1 MDDLQDKKK
10 YESEIYQNWID
21 QGCFKPSY
29 NFDKNFSICI
39 PPPNV
44 TGSLHM
50 GHALNNTIQDILVRY
65 HRMNGFNT
73 LWQPGTDHAGIA
85 TQMVVER
92 NLEKENIFRKDL
104 SREEFIEKIWEWK
117 EYSGSTIINQLKRLG
132 SSCDWSRERFTM
144 DEGLSA
150 AVRKVFVSL
159 YKEGLIYKGQSLVNW
174 DTKFKTA
181 ISDLEVVPTD
191 VSTQIYYIK
200 YPASNGSSIT
210 VATVRPETIF
220 GDTAIAVNPSD
231 ERYQSMKDVTFT
243 IPLTNR
249 SIPLIFD
256 DYSDPEMGSGAVKI
270 TPAHDFNDFE
280 VGKRHN
286 LELLNILND
295 DGSLNEN
302 CPAEYQGMDRFDARK
317 QVVKSLKENG
327 FIEKIEDYK
336 TTIPYGDRSN
346 TIVEPYLTHQWFCN
360 AEELAKQAMKVV
372 NDGETKFF
380 PQNWEKTYFQWMEN
394 IRPWCISR
402 QIWWGH
408 QIPVWYGP
416 DGKEFC
422 AETEEEARDQ
432 AIDYYKA
439 DKIIL
444 KRDQDVLDTWFSSAL
459 WPFST
464 LGWPEKEKTL
474 ENFYP
479 NSVLVTGFDI
489 IFFWVARMMM
499 MGNKFMS
506 QTPFHTVYVH
516 ALVRDE
522 KGQKM
527 SKSKG
532 NVIDP
537 LEIIDKYGADTLR
550 FTLTSLNTPGR
561 DVRLSEQRI
570 AGYRNFVTKITNA
583 YKFAEFKKIYP
594 LKDDPNQLVPKHIF
608 NQWIINEFQNL
619 YKNVQ
624 LNYQNYYFHEVANQ
638 LYHFTWH
645 SFCDWYIELSKNL
658 LDSDEYREETTYTFH
673 LIFNSLLQLLHPIIP
688 FITEK
693 LWSYNN
699 QNILMTNQWNY
710 QDIKIDNQSIE
721 SANNFIEF
729 IEEYRSIEKLFDIKK
744 EHDVL
749 IYSSSENL
757 QKLFLGNQEVFEFLT
772 RKKLSLKSLTNGVS
786 LPFKNFDYEIETDQ
800 INKDKIIKK
809 LSENSENLKKEKI
822 DIDKNLNNQNF
833 VDRAPKDLIEQN
845 KNRQNAISLELS
857 KIDSILSNLNG

>member
-10 YESEIYQNWID
+10 YEREIYENWVE
-21 QGCFKPSY
+21 QGCFKPTY

-104 SREEFIEKIWEWK
+104 SREEFIKKVWEWK

-159 YKEGLIYKGQSLVNW
+159 YKEGLIYKDQSLVNW

-181 ISDLEVVPTD
+181 ISDLEVVPTE
-191 VSTQIYYIK
+191 VSTQIYYIT
-200 YPASNGSSIT
+200 YTASNGRSIT

-220 GDTAIAVNPSD
+220 GDTAIAVNPND
-231 ERYQSMKDVTFT
+231 ERYQSMKDLAFN

-256 DYSDPEMGSGAVKI
+256 EYSDPEMGSGAVKI

-295 DGSLNEN
+295 DGTLNQN
-302 CPAEYQGMDRFDARK
+302 CPKEYQGMDRFDARK
-317 QVVKSLKENG
+317 KIVKALKENG

-360 AEELAKQAMKVV
+360 AEELAKQAMQVV
-372 NDGETKFF
+372 KDGETKFF

-422 AETEEEARDQ
+422 AETEEEAREQ

-444 KRDQDVLDTWFSSAL
+444 KQDQDVLDTWFSSAL

-464 LGWPEKEKTL
+464 LGWPDQERAL

-570 AGYRNFVTKITNA
+570 AGYRNFVTKIINA
-583 YKFAEFKKIYP
+583 YKYAEFKSVYP
-594 LKDDPNQLVPKHIF
+594 LKKEPKQLTPKHIF
-608 NQWIINEFQNL
+608 NQWIINEFQKL
-619 YKNVQ
+619 YKDVQ

-658 LDSDEYREETTYTFH
+658 LDSDRYREETTYTFH

-699 QNILMTNQWNY
+699 KNILMTNQWNY
-710 QDIKIDNQSIE
+710 QDMLIDEQSIE
-721 SANNFIEF
+721 NANNFIEF

-744 EHDVL
+744 EHQVL
-749 IYSSSENL
+749 IYSSNETLQNL
-757 QKLFLGNQEVFEFLT
+757 FIENQEVFEFLT
-772 RKKLSLKSLTNGVS
+772 RKNLSLNPLTQSVS
-786 LPFKNFDYEIETDQ
+786 LPFKKFDYEIETDQ
-800 INKDKIIKK
+800 IDKDKIIKK
-809 LSENSENLKKEKI
+809 LSESSDGLKKEKTG
-822 DIDKNLNNQNF
+822 IDKNLNNTNF
-833 VDRAPKDLIEQN
+833 VERAPQDLIEQN
-845 KNRQNAISLELS
+845 KNRQIAISLELS
-857 KIDSILSNLNG
+857 KIDSILETLNG

>member
-10 YESEIYQNWID
+10 YETEIYQEWID

-92 NLEKENIFRKDL
+92 NLEEKNIYRKNL
-104 SREEFIEKIWEWK
+104 TREEFIEKVWEWK

-132 SSCDWSRERFTM
+132 ISCDWSRERFTM
-144 DEGLSA
+144 DDGLSA

-159 YKEGLIYKGQSLVNW
+159 YNEGLIYKGQTLVNW

-181 ISDLEVVPTD
+181 ISDLEVVSTD

-200 YPASNGSSIT
+200 YSSSNGQTIT

-220 GDTAIAVNPSD
+220 GDTAIAVNPLD
-231 ERYQSMKDVTFT
+231 ERYQSFKGATFK
-243 IPLTNR
+243 IPLTNKDV
-249 SIPLIFD
+249 PLIFD
-256 DYSDPEMGSGAVKI
+256 EYSDPEMGSGAVKI

-295 DGSLNEN
+295 DGTLNNN
-302 CPAEYQGMDRFDARK
+302 CPEEYAGLDRFEARK
-317 QVVKSLKENG
+317 LIVKNLKASG

-346 TIVEPYLTHQWFCN
+346 TIVEPYLTNQWFCN
-360 AEELAKQAMKVV
+360 AEELAKQAMQVV
-372 NDGETKFF
+372 RDGETKFF
-380 PQNWEKTYFQWMEN
+380 PSNWEKTYFQWMEN

-422 AETEEEARDQ
+422 AETEEEAKQ
-432 AIDYYKA
+432 LAIDYYKA

-444 KRDQDVLDTWFSSAL
+444 KRDKDVLDTWFSSAL

-464 LGWPEKEKTL
+464 LGWPETEKSL
-474 ENFYP
+474 DHFYP

-499 MGNKFMS
+499 MGNKFMEK
-506 QTPFHTVYVH
+506 TPFHTVYVH

-583 YKFAEFKKIYP
+583 YKFAEFKSIYP
-594 LKDDPNQLVPKHIF
+594 LENIDITEPKHMF
-608 NQWIINEFQNL
+608 NHWIIHEFQIL
-619 YKNVQ
+619 YRSIKE
-624 LNYQNYYFHEVANQ
+624 NYQNYYFHEVANQ

-645 SFCDWYIELSKNL
+645 TFCDWYIELSKNL
-658 LDSDEYREETTYTFH
+658 LDSDDYRQETIYTFH

-693 LWSYNN
+693 LWSKNN
-699 QNILMTNQWNY
+699 NSILMTHQWNY
-710 QDIKIDNQSIE
+710 TDIAVNESLINQTKD
-721 SANNFIEF
+721 FIEF
-729 IEEYRSIEKLFDIKK
+729 IEEYRSIEKLFEIKK
-744 EHDVL
+744 DDHVL
-749 IYSSSENL
+749 IFSENEQL
-757 QKLFLGNQEVFEFLT
+757 QSLFEKNQSVLEFLT
-772 RKKLSLKSLTNGVS
+772 RKKLSSKPLQAGLK
-786 LPFKNFDYEIETDQ
+786 LPFKKYDFIIETNQ
-800 INKDKIIKK
+800 IDKDKIKNK
-809 LSENSENLKKEKI
+809 LMENQRNLQKEKTI
-822 DIDKNLNNQNF
+822 IDKNLSNTNF
-833 VDRAPKDLIEQN
+833 TQRAPKDLIDQN
-845 KNRQNAISLELS
+845 TKRQQSISLELS
-857 KIDSILSNLNG
+857 KIDSILLNL

>member
-10 YESEIYQNWID
+10 YETEIYQEWID
-21 QGCFKPSY
+21 KGCFKPTY

-65 HRMNGFNT
+65 HRMNGYNT

-92 NLEKENIFRKDL
+92 NLEEKNIYRKDL
-104 SREEFIEKIWEWK
+104 SREEFIKKVWEWK

-144 DEGLSA
+144 DEGLSS

-159 YKEGLIYKGQSLVNW
+159 YNEGLIYKGQTLVNW

-200 YPASNGSSIT
+200 YPSSNGETIT

-220 GDTAIAVNPSD
+220 GDTAIAVNPTD
-231 ERYQSMKDVTFT
+231 DRYQSLKDITFT
-243 IPLTNR
+243 IPLTDR
-249 SIPLIFD
+249 KIPLIFD
-256 DYSDPEMGSGAVKI
+256 EYSDPEMGSGAVKI

-295 DGSLNEN
+295 DGTLNDK
-302 CPAEYQGMDRFDARK
+302 CPEEYAGLDRFEARK
-317 QVVKSLKENG
+317 LIVKNLKDQG
-327 FIEKIEDYK
+327 YIEKIEDYK

-346 TIVEPYLTHQWFCN
+346 TIVEPYLTNQWFCN

-372 NDGETKFF
+372 KEGETKFF
-380 PQNWEKTYFQWMEN
+380 PSNWEKTYFQWMEN

-422 AETEEEARDQ
+422 AETEEEAKQ
-432 AIDYYKA
+432 LAIDYYKA

-444 KRDQDVLDTWFSSAL
+444 KRDKDVLDTWFSSAL

-464 LGWPEKEKTL
+464 LGWPNQEKTL
-474 ENFYP
+474 EYFYP

-499 MGNKFMS
+499 MGNKFM
-506 QTPFHTVYVH
+506 QTTPFHTVYVH

-583 YKFAEFKKIYP
+583 YKFAEFKSIYP
-594 LKDDPNQLVPKHIF
+594 LEQNEKPNPKHIF
-608 NQWIINEFQNL
+608 NHWIISEFQKL
-619 YKNVQ
+619 YQ
-624 LNYQNYYFHEVANQ
+624 SIQDNYQNYYFHEVANQ

-645 SFCDWYIELSKNL
+645 TFCDWYIELSKNL
-658 LDSDEYREETTYTFH
+658 LDSNEYRKETIYTFH
-673 LIFNSLLQLLHPIIP
+673 LVFNSLLQLLHPIIP

-693 LWSYNN
+693 LWSKNN
-699 QNILMTNQWNY
+699 DSILMTYQWNY
-710 QDIKIDNQSIE
+710 TDVSVDESLVNQTEDFID
-721 SANNFIEF
+721 F
-729 IEEYRSIEKLFDIKK
+729 IEEYRSIEKLFEIKK
-744 EHDVL
+744 EDSVL
-749 IYSSSENL
+749 IFSENKDL
-757 QKLFLGNQEVFEFLT
+757 QNLFINNQSILEFLT
-772 RKKLSLKSLTNGVS
+772 RKQLSLEKLQSGVK
-786 LPFKNFDYEIETDQ
+786 LPFKKYDFILETNQ
-800 INKDKIIKK
+800 IDSDKIKNK
-809 LSENSENLKKEKI
+809 LKENQQSLQKEKI
-822 DIDKNLNNQNF
+822 NIDKNLSNPNF
-833 VDRAPKDLIEQN
+833 TERAPKELIEQN
-845 KNRQNAISLELS
+845 TQRQAAINLELS
-857 KIDSILSNLNG
+857 KIDSILSNL

>member
-50 GHALNNTIQDILVRY
+50 GHALNNTIQDILIRY

-772 RKKLSLKSLTNGVS
+772 RKKLSLKSLSNGVS

-822 DIDKNLNNQNF
+822 GIDKNLNNQNF

>member
-1 MDDLQDKKK
+1 MDEFQNKKE
-10 YESEIYQNWID
+10 YENEIYQLWLD
-21 QGCFKPSY
+21 KECFKPKY

-50 GHALNNTIQDILVRY
+50 GHALNNTIQDILTRY

-92 NLEKENIFRKDL
+92 NLAEKNIYRKDL
-104 SREEFIEKIWEWK
+104 TREEFIEKIWEWK

-144 DEGLSA
+144 DDGLSS
-150 AVRKVFVSL
+150 AVRKVFVKL
-159 YKEGLIYKGQSLVNW
+159 YTEGLIYKDKALVNW

-200 YPASNGSSIT
+200 YPSSNSESIT

-220 GDTAIAVNPSD
+220 GDVAIAVNPNDS
-231 ERYQSMKDVTFT
+231 RYTSLKKETFT
-243 IPLTNR
+243 IPLTSR

-256 DYSDPEMGSGAVKI
+256 EYSDPEMGSGAVKI

-280 VGKRHN
+280 IGKRHN
-286 LELLNILND
+286 LELLNILNE

-302 CPAEYQGMDRFDARK
+302 CPKEFQGLDRFEARK
-317 QVVKSLKENG
+317 KVVQLLKEKG
-327 FIEKIEDYK
+327 FLEKIEDYK

-346 TIVEPYLTHQWFCN
+346 TVVEPFLTHQWFCN

-372 NDGETKFF
+372 KDGDTKFF
-380 PQNWEKTYFQWMEN
+380 PSNWEKTYFQWMEN

-422 AETEEEARDQ
+422 AETEEEAKNLAVDF
-432 AIDYYKA
+432 YKA

-464 LGWPEKEKTL
+464 LGWPDKEQTL
-474 ENFYP
+474 DTFYP

-506 QTPFHTVYVH
+506 ETPFKTVYVH

-583 YKFAEFKKIYP
+583 YKFAEFKGIYP
-594 LKDDPNQLVPKHIF
+594 FTDNGKVNPNHIF
-608 NQWIINEFQNL
+608 NIWIINEFQEL
-619 YKNVQ
+619 YKKVQ
-624 LNYQNYYFHEVANQ
+624 ENYEKYYFHEVANQ

-645 SFCDWYIELSKNL
+645 TFCDWYIELSKNL
-658 LDSDEYREETTYTFH
+658 LDDNQFRDETKQTFH
-673 LIFNSLLQLLHPIIP
+673 LVFNSLLQLLHPVIP

-693 LWSYNN
+693 LWGKNN
-699 QNILMTNQWNY
+699 KDILMSHQWDY
-710 QDIKIDNQSIE
+710 VDLKTESEHVSKTKLFID
-721 SANNFIEF
+721 F
-729 IEEYRSIEKLFDIKK
+729 IEEYRSIEKLFEIKK
-744 EHDVL
+744 EDTVEIFSKNQL
-749 IYSSSENL
+749 IQTILEDN
-757 QKLFLGNQEVFEFLT
+757 KKTFEFLT
-772 RKKLSLKSLTNGVS
+772 RKKLSSSHKDNSVT
-786 LPFKNFDYEIETDQ
+786 LPFKEFDFEISTSQ
-800 INKDKIIKK
+800 IDKSKI
-809 LSENSENLKKEKI
+809 KEKLI
-822 DIDKNLNNQNF
+822 ENKSSLEKEKNTIDKNLSNENF
-833 VDRAPKDLIEQN
+833 VSKAPKDLIDQN
-845 KNRQNAISLELS
+845 KERQSSINMELS
-857 KIDSILSNLNG
+857 KIDSILINIQ

>member
-29 NFDKNFSICI
+29 KFDKNFSICI

-822 DIDKNLNNQNF
+822 GIDKNLNNQNF

>member
-286 LELLNILND
+286 LEFLNILND

-594 LKDDPNQLVPKHIF
+594 LKDDLNQLVPKHIF

-744 EHDVL
+744 EHEVL

-809 LSENSENLKKEKI
+809 LSENYENLKKEKI
-822 DIDKNLNNQNF
+822 GIDKNLNNQNF

>member
-1 MDDLQDKKK
+1 MDEFQNKKE
-10 YESEIYQNWID
+10 YENEIYQLWLD
-21 QGCFKPSY
+21 KECFKPKY

-50 GHALNNTIQDILVRY
+50 GHALNNTIQDILTRY

-92 NLEKENIFRKDL
+92 NLAEKNIYRKDL
-104 SREEFIEKIWEWK
+104 TREEFIEKIWEWK

-144 DEGLSA
+144 DDGLSS
-150 AVRKVFVSL
+150 AVRKVFVKL
-159 YKEGLIYKGQSLVNW
+159 YTEGLIYKDQALVNW

-200 YPASNGSSIT
+200 YPSSNSESIT

-220 GDTAIAVNPSD
+220 GDVAIAVNPND
-231 ERYQSMKDVTFT
+231 TRYTSLKKETFT
-243 IPLTNR
+243 IPLTSR

-256 DYSDPEMGSGAVKI
+256 EYSDPEMGSGAVKI

-280 VGKRHN
+280 IGKRHN
-286 LELLNILND
+286 LELLNILNE

-302 CPAEYQGMDRFDARK
+302 CPKEFQGLDRFEARK
-317 QVVKSLKENG
+317 KVVQLLKEKG
-327 FIEKIEDYK
+327 FLEKIEDYK

-346 TIVEPYLTHQWFCN
+346 TVVEPFLTHQWFCN

-372 NDGETKFF
+372 KDGDTKFF
-380 PQNWEKTYFQWMEN
+380 PSNWEKTYFQWMEN

-422 AETEEEARDQ
+422 AETEEEAKNLAVDF
-432 AIDYYKA
+432 YKA

-464 LGWPEKEKTL
+464 LGWPNKEQTL
-474 ENFYP
+474 DTFYP

-506 QTPFHTVYVH
+506 ETPFKTVYVH

-583 YKFAEFKKIYP
+583 YKFAEFKGIYP
-594 LKDDPNQLVPKHIF
+594 FTDNGKVNPNHIF
-608 NQWIINEFQNL
+608 NIWIINEFQEL
-619 YKNVQ
+619 YKKVQ
-624 LNYQNYYFHEVANQ
+624 ENYEKYYFHEVANQ

-645 SFCDWYIELSKNL
+645 TFCDWYIELSKNL
-658 LDSDEYREETTYTFH
+658 LDDNQFRDETKQTFH
-673 LIFNSLLQLLHPIIP
+673 LVFNSLLQLLHPVIP

-693 LWSYNN
+693 LWGKNN
-699 QNILMTNQWNY
+699 KDILMSHQWDY
-710 QDIKIDNQSIE
+710 VDLKTESEHVSKTKLFID
-721 SANNFIEF
+721 F
-729 IEEYRSIEKLFDIKK
+729 IEEYRSIEKLFEIKK
-744 EHDVL
+744 EDTVEIFSKNQL
-749 IYSSSENL
+749 IQTILEDN
-757 QKLFLGNQEVFEFLT
+757 KKTFEFLT
-772 RKKLSLKSLTNGVS
+772 RKKLSSSHKDNSVT
-786 LPFKNFDYEIETDQ
+786 LPFKEFDFEISTSQ
-800 INKDKIIKK
+800 IDKSKI
-809 LSENSENLKKEKI
+809 KEKLQENKSSLEKEKNT
-822 DIDKNLNNQNF
+822 IDKNLSNENF
-833 VDRAPKDLIEQN
+833 VSKAPKDLIDQN
-845 KNRQNAISLELS
+845 KERQSSINMELS
-857 KIDSILSNLNG
+857 KIDSILINIQ

>member
-10 YESEIYQNWID
+10 YEREIYENCVE

-104 SREEFIEKIWEWK
+104 SRDEFIKKVWEWK

-159 YKEGLIYKGQSLVNW
+159 YKEGLIYKDQSLVNW

-181 ISDLEVVPTD
+181 ISDLEVVPTE
-191 VSTQIYYIK
+191 VSTQIYYIT
-200 YPASNGSSIT
+200 YPSSNGRSIT

-220 GDTAIAVNPSD
+220 GDTAIAVNPND
-231 ERYQSMKDVTFT
+231 ERYQSMKDLAFN

-256 DYSDPEMGSGAVKI
+256 EYSDPEMGSGAVKI

-295 DGSLNEN
+295 DGTLNQN
-302 CPAEYQGMDRFDARK
+302 CPNEYQGMDRFDARK
-317 QVVKSLKENG
+317 KIVKALKENG

-360 AEELAKQAMKVV
+360 AEELAKQAMQVV
-372 NDGETKFF
+372 KDGETKFF

-422 AETEEEARDQ
+422 AETEEEAREQ

-444 KRDQDVLDTWFSSAL
+444 KQDQDVLDTWFSSAL

-464 LGWPEKEKTL
+464 LGWPDQEQAL

-570 AGYRNFVTKITNA
+570 AGYRNFVTKIINA
-583 YKFAEFKKIYP
+583 YKYAEFKSVYP
-594 LKDDPNQLVPKHIF
+594 LKKEPKQLTPKHIF
-608 NQWIINEFQNL
+608 NQWIINEFQKL
-619 YKNVQ
+619 YKDVQ

-658 LDSDEYREETTYTFH
+658 LDSDRYREETTYTFH

-699 QNILMTNQWNY
+699 KNILMTNQWSY
-710 QDIKIDNQSIE
+710 QDILIDEQSIE
-721 SANNFIEF
+721 NANNFIEF

-744 EHDVL
+744 EHQVL
-749 IYSSSENL
+749 IYSSNETLQNL
-757 QKLFLGNQEVFEFLT
+757 FIENQEVFEFLT
-772 RKKLSLKSLTNGVS
+772 RKNLSLNPLTQSVS
-786 LPFKNFDYEIETDQ
+786 LPFKKFDYEIETDQ
-800 INKDKIIKK
+800 IDKDKIIKK
-809 LSENSENLKKEKI
+809 LSESSDGLKKEKTG
-822 DIDKNLNNQNF
+822 IDKNLNNSNF
-833 VDRAPKDLIEQN
+833 VERAPQDLIEQN
-845 KNRQNAISLELS
+845 KNRQIAISLELS
-857 KIDSILSNLNG
+857 KIDSILETLNG

>member
-104 SREEFIEKIWEWK
+104 SREEFIEKIWEWR

-181 ISDLEVVPTD
+181 ISDLEVIPTD

-249 SIPLIFD
+249 SVPLIFD
-256 DYSDPEMGSGAVKI
+256 EYSDPEMGSGAVKI

-302 CPAEYQGMDRFDARK
+302 CPSEYQGMDRFDARK
-317 QVVKSLKENG
+317 QVVKALKENG

-583 YKFAEFKKIYP
+583 YKFAEFKNIYP
-594 LKDDPNQLVPKHIF
+594 LKNEPNQLVPKHIF
-608 NQWIINEFQNL
+608 NQWIINEFQKL
-619 YKNVQ
+619 YKDVQ
-624 LNYQNYYFHEVANQ
+624 TNYQNYYFHEVANQ

-710 QDIKIDNQSIE
+710 QDIKIESQSIE
-721 SANNFIEF
+721 AANNFIEF

-744 EHDVL
+744 EHEVL

-757 QKLFLGNQEVFEFLT
+757 QKLFLRNQEVFEFLT
-772 RKKLSLKSLTNGVS
+772 RKKLSLNPLTNGVS

-800 INKDKIIKK
+800 IDKDKIIKK
-809 LSENSENLKKEKI
+809 LTENSEALTKEKI
-822 DIDKNLNNQNF
+822 GIDKNLNNQNF

>member
-1 MDDLQDKKK
+1 MDDFQNKKE
-10 YESEIYQNWID
+10 YENEIYQLWLEKE
-21 QGCFKPSY
+21 CFKPKY

-50 GHALNNTIQDILVRY
+50 GHALNNTIQDILTRY

-92 NLEKENIFRKDL
+92 NLAEKNIYRKDL
-104 SREEFIEKIWEWK
+104 SRDEFIEKIWEWK

-144 DEGLSA
+144 DDGLSS

-159 YKEGLIYKGQSLVNW
+159 YNEGLIYKDQALVNW

-200 YPASNGSSIT
+200 YPCSNSKTIT
-210 VATVRPETIF
+210 IATVRPETIF
-220 GDTAIAVNPSD
+220 GDVAIAVNPEDS
-231 ERYQSMKDVTFT
+231 RYLSLKNETFT
-243 IPLTNR
+243 IPLTSR
-249 SIPLIFD
+249 SIPLILD
-256 DYSDPEMGSGAVKI
+256 EYSDPDMGSGAVKI

-280 VGKRHN
+280 IGKRHN

-302 CPAEYQGMDRFDARK
+302 CPKEFQGADRFEARK
-317 QVVKSLKENG
+317 KVVRLLKEKG

-372 NDGETKFF
+372 KDGETKFF
-380 PQNWEKTYFQWMEN
+380 PSNWEKTYFQWMEN

-422 AETEEEARDQ
+422 AETEEEAKNL
-432 AIDYYKA
+432 AIDFYKA

-444 KRDQDVLDTWFSSAL
+444 NRDQDVLDTWFSSAL

-464 LGWPEKEKTL
+464 LGWPDKEQTL
-474 ENFYP
+474 DTFYP

-506 QTPFHTVYVH
+506 ETPFKTVYVH

-583 YKFAEFKKIYP
+583 YKFAEFKEIYP
-594 LKDDPNQLVPKHIF
+594 LNLKDNINPEHIF
-608 NQWIINEFQNL
+608 NLWIINEFQDL
-619 YKNVQ
+619 YKKVQ
-624 LNYQNYYFHEVANQ
+624 ENYKKYYFHEVANQ

-645 SFCDWYIELSKNL
+645 TFCDWYIELSKNL
-658 LDSDEYREETTYTFH
+658 LDDNQYANETKFTFH
-673 LIFNSLLQLLHPIIP
+673 LIFNSLLQLLHPVIP

-693 LWSYNN
+693 LWGKNN
-699 QNILMTNQWNY
+699 KDILMNHQWNY
-710 QDIKIDNQSIE
+710 IDLKIGSEDVSKTKL
-721 SANNFIEF
+721 FIDF
-729 IEEYRSIEKLFDIKK
+729 IEEYRSIEKLFEIKK
-744 EHDVL
+744 EDDVRIFSNNQSIQL
-749 IYSSSENL
+749 I
-757 QKLFLGNQEVFEFLT
+757 LFDNKETFEFLT
-772 RKKLSLKSLTNGVS
+772 RKKISTSQNENSVT
-786 LPFKNFDYEIETDQ
+786 LPFKEFDFEISTNQ
-800 INKDKIIKK
+800 IDKSKIKVKLNDNKNA
-809 LSENSENLKKEKI
+809 LEKEKNT
-822 DIDKNLNNQNF
+822 IDKNLSNENF
-833 VDRAPKDLIEQN
+833 VSRAPKQLIDQN
-845 KNRQNAISLELS
+845 TERQGSINMELS
-857 KIDSILSNLNG
+857 KIDSILKNIQ

>member
-10 YESEIYQNWID
+10 YETEIYQEWID

-92 NLEKENIFRKDL
+92 NLEEKNIYRKNL
-104 SREEFIEKIWEWK
+104 TREEFIEKVWEWK

-144 DEGLSA
+144 DDGLSA

-159 YKEGLIYKGQSLVNW
+159 YNEGLIYKGQTLVNW

-181 ISDLEVVPTD
+181 ISDLEVVSTD

-200 YPASNGSSIT
+200 YSSSNGQTIT

-220 GDTAIAVNPSD
+220 GDTAIAVNPLD
-231 ERYQSMKDVTFT
+231 ERYQSFKGATFK
-243 IPLTNR
+243 IPLTNKDV
-249 SIPLIFD
+249 PLIFD
-256 DYSDPEMGSGAVKI
+256 EYSDPEMGSGAVKI

-295 DGSLNEN
+295 DGTLNNN
-302 CPAEYQGMDRFDARK
+302 CPEEYAGLDRFEARK
-317 QVVKSLKENG
+317 LIVKNLKASG

-346 TIVEPYLTHQWFCN
+346 TIVEPYLTNQWFCN
-360 AEELAKQAMKVV
+360 AEELAKQAMQVV
-372 NDGETKFF
+372 RDGETKFF
-380 PQNWEKTYFQWMEN
+380 PSNWEKTYFQWMEN

-422 AETEEEARDQ
+422 AETEEEAKQ
-432 AIDYYKA
+432 LAIDYYKA

-444 KRDQDVLDTWFSSAL
+444 KRDKDVLDTWFSSAL

-464 LGWPEKEKTL
+464 LGWPETEKSL
-474 ENFYP
+474 DHFYP

-499 MGNKFMS
+499 MGNKFMEK
-506 QTPFHTVYVH
+506 TPFHTVYVH

-583 YKFAEFKKIYP
+583 YKFAEFKSIYP
-594 LKDDPNQLVPKHIF
+594 LENIDITEPKHIF
-608 NQWIINEFQNL
+608 NHWIIHEFQIL
-619 YKNVQ
+619 YRSIKE
-624 LNYQNYYFHEVANQ
+624 NYQNYYFHEVANQ

-645 SFCDWYIELSKNL
+645 TFCDWYIELSKNL
-658 LDSDEYREETTYTFH
+658 LDSDDYRQETIYTFH

-693 LWSYNN
+693 LWSKNN
-699 QNILMTNQWNY
+699 NSILMTHQWNY
-710 QDIKIDNQSIE
+710 TDIAVNESLINQTKD
-721 SANNFIEF
+721 FIEF
-729 IEEYRSIEKLFDIKK
+729 IEEYRSIEKLFEIKK
-744 EHDVL
+744 DDHVL
-749 IYSSSENL
+749 IFSENEQL
-757 QKLFLGNQEVFEFLT
+757 QSLFEKNQSVLEFLT
-772 RKKLSLKSLTNGVS
+772 RKKLSSKPLQAGLK
-786 LPFKNFDYEIETDQ
+786 LPFKKYDFIIETNQ
-800 INKDKIIKK
+800 IDKDKIKNK
-809 LSENSENLKKEKI
+809 LMENQRNLQKEKTI
-822 DIDKNLNNQNF
+822 IDKNLSNTNF
-833 VDRAPKDLIEQN
+833 TQRAPKDLIDQN
-845 KNRQNAISLELS
+845 TKRQQSISLELS
-857 KIDSILSNLNG
+857 KIDSILLNL

>member
-104 SREEFIEKIWEWK
+104 SREEFIEKIWEWR

-317 QVVKSLKENG
+317 QVVKALKENG

-749 IYSSSENL
+749 IHSSSEKL

-772 RKKLSLKSLTNGVS
+772 RKKLSLKSLSNGVS

-822 DIDKNLNNQNF
+822 GIDKNLNNQNF

>member
-1 MDDLQDKKK
+1 MDEFQNKKE
-10 YESEIYQNWID
+10 YENEIYQLWLD
-21 QGCFKPSY
+21 KECFKPKY

-50 GHALNNTIQDILVRY
+50 GHALNNTIQDILTRY

-92 NLEKENIFRKDL
+92 NLAEKNIYRKDL
-104 SREEFIEKIWEWK
+104 TREEFIEKIWEWK

-144 DEGLSA
+144 DDGLSS
-150 AVRKVFVSL
+150 AVRKVFVKL
-159 YKEGLIYKGQSLVNW
+159 YTEGLIYKDKALVNW

-200 YPASNGSSIT
+200 YPSSNSESIT

-220 GDTAIAVNPSD
+220 GDVAIAVNPNDS
-231 ERYQSMKDVTFT
+231 RYTSLKKETFT
-243 IPLTNR
+243 IPLTSR

-256 DYSDPEMGSGAVKI
+256 EYSDPEMGSGAVKI

-280 VGKRHN
+280 IGKRHN
-286 LELLNILND
+286 LELLNILNE
-295 DGSLNEN
+295 DGTLNEN
-302 CPAEYQGMDRFDARK
+302 CPKEFQGLDRFEARK
-317 QVVKSLKENG
+317 KVVQLLKEKG
-327 FIEKIEDYK
+327 FLEKIEDYK

-346 TIVEPYLTHQWFCN
+346 TVVEPFLTHQWFCN

-372 NDGETKFF
+372 KDGDTKFF
-380 PQNWEKTYFQWMEN
+380 PSNWEKTYFQWMEN

-422 AETEEEARDQ
+422 AETEEEAKNLAVDF
-432 AIDYYKA
+432 YKA

-464 LGWPEKEKTL
+464 LGWPNKEQTL
-474 ENFYP
+474 DTFYP

-506 QTPFHTVYVH
+506 ETPFKTVYVH

-583 YKFAEFKKIYP
+583 YKFAEFKGIYP
-594 LKDDPNQLVPKHIF
+594 FTDNGKVNPNHIF
-608 NQWIINEFQNL
+608 NIWIINEFQEL
-619 YKNVQ
+619 YKKVQ
-624 LNYQNYYFHEVANQ
+624 ENYEKYYFHEVANQ

-645 SFCDWYIELSKNL
+645 TFCDWYIELSKNL
-658 LDSDEYREETTYTFH
+658 LDDSQFIDETKHTFH
-673 LIFNSLLQLLHPIIP
+673 LVFNSLLQLLHPVIP

-693 LWSYNN
+693 LWGKNN
-699 QNILMTNQWNY
+699 KDILMSHQWDY
-710 QDIKIDNQSIE
+710 VDLKTESDHVSKTKLFID
-721 SANNFIEF
+721 F
-729 IEEYRSIEKLFDIKK
+729 IEEYRSIEKLFEIKK
-744 EHDVL
+744 EDTVEIFSKNQL
-749 IYSSSENL
+749 IQTILEDN
-757 QKLFLGNQEVFEFLT
+757 KKTFEFLT
-772 RKKLSLKSLTNGVS
+772 RKKLSSSHKDNSVT
-786 LPFKNFDYEIETDQ
+786 LPFKEFDFEISTSQ
-800 INKDKIIKK
+800 IDKSKI
-809 LSENSENLKKEKI
+809 KEKLI
-822 DIDKNLNNQNF
+822 ENKSSLEKEKNTIDKNLSNENF
-833 VDRAPKDLIEQN
+833 VSKAPKDLIDQN
-845 KNRQNAISLELS
+845 KERQSSINMELS
-857 KIDSILSNLNG
+857 KIDSILINIQ

>member
-1 MDDLQDKKK
+1 MDEFQNKKE
-10 YESEIYQNWID
+10 YENEIYQLWLD
-21 QGCFKPSY
+21 KECFKPKY

-50 GHALNNTIQDILVRY
+50 GHALNNTIQDILTRY

-92 NLEKENIFRKDL
+92 NLAEKNIYRKDL
-104 SREEFIEKIWEWK
+104 TREEFIEKIWEWK

-144 DEGLSA
+144 DDGLSS
-150 AVRKVFVSL
+150 AVRKVFVKL
-159 YKEGLIYKGQSLVNW
+159 YTEGLIYKDQALVNW

-200 YPASNGSSIT
+200 YPSSNSESIT

-220 GDTAIAVNPSD
+220 GDVAIAVNPNDS
-231 ERYQSMKDVTFT
+231 RYTSLKKETFT
-243 IPLTNR
+243 IPLTSR

-256 DYSDPEMGSGAVKI
+256 EYSDPEMGSGAVKI

-280 VGKRHN
+280 IGKRHN
-286 LELLNILND
+286 LELLNILNE

-302 CPAEYQGMDRFDARK
+302 CPKEFQGLDRFEARK
-317 QVVKSLKENG
+317 KVVQLLKEKG
-327 FIEKIEDYK
+327 FLEKIEDYK

-346 TIVEPYLTHQWFCN
+346 TVVEPFLTHQWFCN

-372 NDGETKFF
+372 KDGDTKFF
-380 PQNWEKTYFQWMEN
+380 PSNWEKTYFQWMEN

-422 AETEEEARDQ
+422 AETEEEAKNLAVDF
-432 AIDYYKA
+432 YKA

-464 LGWPEKEKTL
+464 LGWPNKEQTL
-474 ENFYP
+474 DTFYP

-506 QTPFHTVYVH
+506 ETPFKTVYVH

-583 YKFAEFKKIYP
+583 YKFAEFKGIYP
-594 LKDDPNQLVPKHIF
+594 FTDNGKVNPNHIF
-608 NQWIINEFQNL
+608 NIWIINEFQEL
-619 YKNVQ
+619 YKKVQ
-624 LNYQNYYFHEVANQ
+624 ENYEKYYFHEVANQ

-645 SFCDWYIELSKNL
+645 TFCDWYIELSKNL
-658 LDSDEYREETTYTFH
+658 LDDNQFRDETKQTFH
-673 LIFNSLLQLLHPIIP
+673 LVFNSLLQLLHPVIP

-693 LWSYNN
+693 LWGKNN
-699 QNILMTNQWNY
+699 KDILMSHQWDY
-710 QDIKIDNQSIE
+710 VDLKTESDHVSKTKLFID
-721 SANNFIEF
+721 F
-729 IEEYRSIEKLFDIKK
+729 IEEYRSIEKLFEIKK
-744 EHDVL
+744 EDTVEIFSKNQL
-749 IYSSSENL
+749 IQTILEDN
-757 QKLFLGNQEVFEFLT
+757 KKTFEFLT
-772 RKKLSLKSLTNGVS
+772 RKKLSSSHKDNSVT
-786 LPFKNFDYEIETDQ
+786 LPFKEFDFEISTSQ
-800 INKDKIIKK
+800 IDKSKI
-809 LSENSENLKKEKI
+809 KEKLQENKSSLEKEKNT
-822 DIDKNLNNQNF
+822 IDKNLSNENF
-833 VDRAPKDLIEQN
+833 VSKAPKDLIDQN
-845 KNRQNAISLELS
+845 KERQSSINMELS
-857 KIDSILSNLNG
+857 KIDSILINIQ